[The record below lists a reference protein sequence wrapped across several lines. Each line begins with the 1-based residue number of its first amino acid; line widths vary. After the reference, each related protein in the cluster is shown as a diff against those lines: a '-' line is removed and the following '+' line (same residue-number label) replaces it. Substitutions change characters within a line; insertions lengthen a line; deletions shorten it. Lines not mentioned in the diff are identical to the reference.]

1 MNNRLL
7 EDIKRF
13 KLMVNYDS
21 NVTLSENY
29 SKITLTEKKD
39 RIQYCYRTQDG

>member
-1 MNNRLL
+1 MNRALL

-29 SKITLTEKKD
+29 SKISLTEKKN
-39 RIQYCYRTQDG
+39 RKQY